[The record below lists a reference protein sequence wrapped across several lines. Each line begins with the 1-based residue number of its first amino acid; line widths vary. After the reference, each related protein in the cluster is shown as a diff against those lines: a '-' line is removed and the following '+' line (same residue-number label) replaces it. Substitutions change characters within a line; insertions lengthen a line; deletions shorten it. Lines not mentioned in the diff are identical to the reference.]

1 MATPAESA
9 VETSGQLLPL
19 APQPSRDA
27 VIAEIRRRLEGQGAT
42 LAEAIAERDLYFRV
56 SLVGA
61 CNLSCVFCH
70 NEGAPKEGKIKL
82 EDVEV
87 AIGAAVRAGFT
98 RVQFTGGEPLLR
110 PDVAEFVRLGRT
122 FVDDVGVTTN
132 GVYLP
137 RRIDGLLDAGIA
149 RIHVSLQTESLIGA
163 GSEERWGIPDWLAPT
178 VDLASAGHFRL
189 RVNLPVPAHTMPQA
203 EAFLY
208 DITASGIDVKV
219 FAVLPEG
226 EVREEE
232 YPLADL
238 EAIVE
243 RVNSSRQGEERGSV
257 LLRGYR
263 PPEGVR
269 CSTCPDRPRCME
281 QSHSLRLG
289 ADLTLRPC
297 LATRGWDS
305 PLDRESLDES
315 VTTAA
320 LLALDYRWC

>member
-1 MATPAESA
+1 MAT
-9 VETSGQLLPL
+9 LP
-19 APQPSRDA
+19 PRDA
-27 VIAEIRRRLEGQGAT
+27 VLTEIRRRLDQQGAT
-42 LAEAIAERDLYFRV
+42 LADAIADRDLYFRI

-61 CNLSCVFCH
+61 CNLSCTFCH

-82 EDVEV
+82 EDVDV
-87 AIGAAVRAGFT
+87 AIAAAVRAGFT

-110 PDVAEFVRLGRT
+110 PDVSEFVRLART
-122 FVDDVGVTTN
+122 YVEDVGVTTN

-137 RRIDGLLDAGIA
+137 RRIDGLMEAGLA
-149 RIHVSLQTESLIGA
+149 RMHVSLQTESLIGA
-163 GSEERWGIPDWLAPT
+163 GSEERWGIPSWLAPT
-178 VDLASAGHFRL
+178 VDLASGGAFRL
-189 RVNLPVPAHTMPQA
+189 RVNLPVPSDTMPQA
-203 EAFLY
+203 EAFLHEV
-208 DITASGIDVKV
+208 TTSGIDVKV

-232 YPLADL
+232 YPLHQL
-238 EAIVE
+238 EAMVE
-243 RVNSSRQGEERGSV
+243 RINVARQGEERGSV

-269 CSTCPDRPRCME
+269 CTTCPDRPRCME

-305 PLDRESLDES
+305 SLDRESIDES
-315 VTTAA
+315 VTQAA